1 MNLSC
6 PYEYPNLDE
15 NKKECIKPDINDNN
29 IIDSTINLLND
40 EMNENT
46 SKTINSIF
54 QWTYYNIDSTIN
66 IINYDTIETNNLN
79 EEEIDYYDNIL
90 QNIEIKFTSENYDTK
105 NIDNGKDEIINNGRI
120 TTTLTTSENQ
130 KNNIYNNMTKIDL
143 GECENLL
150 RNFYNISYNES
161 LYIKKIDIQQEEM
174 KTLKVEYNVYAK
186 LYGKNLIKLNLTIC
200 EKTKISILIPIV
212 LSDNL
217 DKYNINSG
225 YYNDICYTTT
235 SEDGTD
241 ILLKDRQKEFID
253 KDKVICQEDCD
264 FNEYDYDT
272 FVAKCS
278 CEVKES
284 SKSFADMNI
293 NKAKLLENFINI
305 KNIINLNFLKYH
317 KKLFNKLGILN
328 NIGCYIILAIIIFHI
343 ISIFVLIGKQFS
355 TLKKKIKKII
365 LLKEN
370 KTDKTYIKTKMNRLT
385 TKKNYLN
392 KNCRK
397 KYAKKISI
405 RFNKI
410 STGRIKKINSK
421 NLQNNKY
428 TKINLKNYI
437 EEEIN
442 DFSYNMAI
450 KYDKRNYCQYYIS
463 LIKTKHNLICA
474 LFNNN
479 DYNSGIIKINLFLI
493 GFSIEYIVN
502 ALFYNDDT
510 MHKIYESKGEF
521 DFEAQ
526 LPIILYS
533 TIISTILN

>member
-105 NIDNGKDEIINNGRI
+105 NIDNGKDEFINNGRI

-186 LYGKNLIKLNLTIC
+186 LYGKNLIKLNLTIYG
-200 EKTKISILIPIV
+200 KTKISLLIPIV

-217 DKYNINSG
+217 DKYNISSG

-264 FNEYDYDT
+264 FNKYDYDT

-305 KNIINLNFLKYH
+305 KNIINLNFLKCH

-328 NIGCYIILAIIIFHI
+328 NIGCNI
-343 ISIFVLIGKQFS
+343 
-355 TLKKKIKKII
+355 LKKK
-365 LLKEN
+365 
-370 KTDKTYIKTKMNRLT
+370 
-385 TKKNYLN
+385 
-392 KNCRK
+392 
-397 KYAKKISI
+397 
-405 RFNKI
+405 
-410 STGRIKKINSK
+410 
-421 NLQNNKY
+421 
-428 TKINLKNYI
+428 
-437 EEEIN
+437 
-442 DFSYNMAI
+442 
-450 KYDKRNYCQYYIS
+450 
-463 LIKTKHNLICA
+463 
-474 LFNNN
+474 
-479 DYNSGIIKINLFLI
+479 
-493 GFSIEYIVN
+493 
-502 ALFYNDDT
+502 
-510 MHKIYESKGEF
+510 
-521 DFEAQ
+521 
-526 LPIILYS
+526 
-533 TIISTILN
+533 